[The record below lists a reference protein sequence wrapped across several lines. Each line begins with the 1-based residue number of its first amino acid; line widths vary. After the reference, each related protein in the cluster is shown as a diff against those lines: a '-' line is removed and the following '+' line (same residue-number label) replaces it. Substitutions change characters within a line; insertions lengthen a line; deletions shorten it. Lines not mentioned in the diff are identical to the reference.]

1 MIYLPILINDRRW
14 YVAPFVIENP
24 SGGEIPTAE
33 FVVALSQQ
41 NSATLFELNK
51 EKSQI
56 IRENGE
62 NIELEEVEFEK
73 EKIEDG
79 KKAIFQYSYQSHID
93 YCFEKTNNEE
103 SFKIDYKLPFPK
115 DSSHKMDLKITI
127 EGVTYITCLVF
138 HVSKYKNM
146 FEAVIDFG
154 SEASQMLIKSNDEP
168 TGRLVD
174 MLQNLVAFHAENKE
188 YKDIHADFNKERDQM
203 QQHDK
208 DNNYFYKSN
217 FYVVN
222 KRVEES
228 EEKINYF
235 STDNSENDYT
245 NEPFSKADEPVKV
258 CFNLLEQDNFHK
270 DSFAIPNLKVLEK
283 CPWVYDKKN
292 VSTIS
297 KFRGS
302 TTTSLKNFSDED
314 VRNNM
319 MREIIN
325 NFSHVLLKEAIVKI
339 IEKKIDGK
347 INIQFKFFVPNIY
360 TYEKSLKLMK
370 LIHDDLKIIVK
381 NNYIPIKEDT
391 NNFKREKI
399 SDFINEIEL
408 SIISE
413 SDASFLGLFKDFE
426 ISRKINTINN
436 TGKKV
441 LLIDC
446 GKGTTDISILEM
458 LDGKPIANYRNGIAG
473 AGNFISF
480 GFLEAILKQTK
491 IDNEEQYLKLLEE
504 FISKDGVSEKFPSEI
519 IERFKRSY
527 TDDNKKINFGE
538 IELDFNT
545 GELEKIKSVKI
556 LEGLTLNS
564 FLLKV
569 KLGNYSNCKLENIE
583 DIIDKY
589 TSELSN
595 EIINNIEQSSIDF
608 RKIELVLLTGRGFL
622 FKPLY
627 KKIET
632 TLQNKIRP
640 NKGLFNFTKTNSSE
654 IIPDL
659 GKRFNLKNICLYGG
673 LNMKGQYISD
683 NPTFDIKTIAPD
695 SFLSRLNIIQN
706 NKTKTWSRE
715 NIESLESIMLTGVT
729 IVNKNTATGL
739 LNIGGENFLFDKKD
753 VSETM
758 NLYFVGSINNEKCP
772 YLLKCSDSNKKVEL
786 SKSHTSGDHVNDKFA
801 LKTLFPHINLEEINT
816 KNGFTFKPNPTSTT
830 TSKTS
835 KKFIL

>member
-14 YVAPFVIENP
+14 YVAPFVIESP
-24 SGGEIPTAE
+24 SGAEVPTAE

-62 NIELEEVEFEK
+62 NIELEDVEFEK
-73 EKIEDG
+73 EKLEGG
-79 KKAIFQYSYQSHID
+79 KKALFLYSYQSHID
-93 YCFEKTNNEE
+93 YCFEKTNNED

-127 EGVTYITCLVF
+127 EGVSYITSLVF
-138 HVSKYKNM
+138 HVSKYQNM

-168 TGRLVD
+168 TGKLVD
-174 MLQNLVAFHAENKE
+174 MLQNLVAFHAENEE
-188 YKDIHADFNKERDQM
+188 YKDIHKDFNKERDQM
-203 QQHDK
+203 QQHDM

-222 KRVEES
+222 KRVEGS

-235 STDNSENDYT
+235 STDNSQNDYT

-258 CFNLLEQDNFHK
+258 CFNLLEQDDFHK

-283 CPWVYDKKN
+283 CPWVYDKHN
-292 VSTIS
+292 VSIKSIFKGIT
-297 KFRGS
+297 R
-302 TTTSLKNFSDED
+302 TSLKNFSDED
-314 VRNNM
+314 VRNNV

-325 NFSHVLLKEAIVKI
+325 NFSHVLLKEAIEKI
-339 IEKKIDGK
+339 IEKQIEDK

-360 TYEKSLKLMK
+360 TYEKSLKLLK

-381 NNYIPIKEDT
+381 NNYIPIKEDA
-391 NNFKREKI
+391 NNFQRIKI

-413 SDASFLGLFKDFE
+413 SDASFLGLFKNLE
-426 ISRKINTINN
+426 ITSKINTINN

-458 LDGKPIANYRNGIAG
+458 IDGKPIANYRNGIAG

-491 IDNEEQYLKLLEE
+491 IENKEQFLQKLKELISYTGNTKGFIDIVEQFKRAYSNENNKIDLGTIQIDLGSGPKNLNTLDL
-504 FISKDGVSEKFPSEI
+504 FTSLGLSLNNLVEI
-519 IERFKRSY
+519 IEP
-527 TDDNKKINFGE
+527 
-538 IELDFNT
+538 
-545 GELEKIKSVKI
+545 
-556 LEGLTLNS
+556 
-564 FLLKV
+564 
-569 KLGNYSNCKLENIE
+569 YSNSKLLNIE
-583 DIIDKY
+583 HIIDKY
-589 TSELSN
+589 TSELCD
-595 EIINNIEQSSIDF
+595 EIINNIEQSGIDF

-627 KKIET
+627 NKIET
-632 TLQNKIRP
+632 TLEDKIRP
-640 NKGLFNFTKTNSSE
+640 NKGLLNFNRTKISE

-659 GKRFNLKNICLYGG
+659 GKRINLKNICLYGG

-695 SFLSRLNIIQN
+695 SFLGSLNIIQN
-706 NKTKTWSRE
+706 RKTRTWSHQ
-715 NIESLESIMLTGVT
+715 NLESLESIMLTGVT
-729 IVNKNTATGL
+729 IENKNSATGL
-739 LNIGGENFLFDKKD
+739 LNIGGEDFSFDTRD

-758 NLYFVGSINNEKCP
+758 NLYFAGSINNEKHP
-772 YLLKCSDSNKKVEL
+772 YLLKCSDSNKKIEL
-786 SKSHTSGDHVNDKFA
+786 SKSHTSRDHVNDKFA
-801 LKTLFPHINLEEINT
+801 LKTLFPHINPEEINT
-816 KNGFTFKPNPTSTT
+816 KNGFTFKPNPISTTSTT
-830 TSKTS
+830 T